1 MTLRSFAHVLAA
13 LWLAIGL
20 TLAPAVAQAGQ
31 LDDAKA
37 AGWVGERPDG
47 YLGVVPGAPASAQTL
62 AGDINA
68 KRKAKYQDIASSQG
82 TSLQAVEVVAGEK
95 LIRRAKAGQ
104 FVMTPAGQWVRK

>member
-1 MTLRSFAHVLAA
+1 MSVRSFAHVMAA

-20 TLAPAVAQAGQ
+20 ALAPVAAQAGQ

-47 YLGVVPGAPASAQTL
+47 YLGVVPGAPASAQAL

-68 KRKAKYQDIASSQG
+68 RRKAKYQDIAGSQG
-82 TSLQAVEVVAGEK
+82 TSLQAVEMVAGEK
-95 LIRRAKAGQ
+95 LVKRAKPGEY
-104 FVMTPAGQWVRK
+104 VMTQSGQWVRK